1 MNKEAKQQLAEMQ
14 FLMERMDSHMT
25 AREVNMRKELLKED
39 LGIGRRNITTLDELV
54 NEIDLG
60 HSFVG
65 LAYVQAYAAD
75 KVYPQKP
82 NYDSNMRS
90 EIGNIDP
97 NSRLAGKMNNFLN
110 DKEYANPTGRAYNGL
125 KSMASN
131 NLGGILKITNY
142 VFNWGNAESLSNAF
156 EKHRLAI
163 ADLRRKF
170 GFGEDEASY
179 DANDWRRKVD
189 EKGNL
194 LYGGLGA
201 NPESK
206 GGNRIPSYNQ
216 LLHPDIS
223 LYGDTDTDGNSRY
236 DTNGNQK
243 RAIKMVLGNVNKQ
256 WSDYYFVD
264 NNGEVDSVSI
274 SLANLISKAKLPAS
288 LISKITPQM
297 SQDEKDYLTA
307 MDALQQ
313 DQARSI
319 KTWLEDNILYI
330 IGTGKSR
337 ITGEKTPFRWVNPN
351 VVIDK
356 ININPAELQNIVNS
370 EAQKAYKEII

>member
-1 MNKEAKQQLAEMQ
+1 
-14 FLMERMDSHMT
+14 MERMDSHMT

-110 DKEYANPTGRAYNGL
+110 DKEYTNPTRRAYNGL

-189 EKGNL
+189 EKGNS

-264 NNGEVDSVSI
+264 NNGEVDAVSI

-313 DQARSI
+313 NQARSI

-356 ININPAELQNIVNS
+356 INFNSAELQNIVNS